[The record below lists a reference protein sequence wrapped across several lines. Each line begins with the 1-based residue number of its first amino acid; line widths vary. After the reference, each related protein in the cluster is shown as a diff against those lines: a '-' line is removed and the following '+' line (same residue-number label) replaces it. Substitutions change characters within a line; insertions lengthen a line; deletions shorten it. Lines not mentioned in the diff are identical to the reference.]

1 MTRFNCKQVKLN
13 MWTQS
18 NLICRAQ
25 HSLVQNVA
33 LFQSVLFKLRVFSMF
48 AHLLLH
54 LGVTHRHMFLRGGP
68 VANTPDCALPQGLP
82 NLFSIHPSISL
93 AICYPR
99 GRGGRAAVG
108 LYKIRLRENSSG
120 FHSPLVVLSAVFS
133 SRCHFPRRVMSTA
146 VSSLRSFESHSSPS
160 KIIQLSRFSPFS
172 WKHATLLI
180 AINLYSPQVT
190 WREQLRR
197 HSVVK
202 VTSDNRA
209 RQSWSRIG

>member
-1 MTRFNCKQVKLN
+1 MNPIYLPSTAQLGSECRPFSVSTVQIESIFNVCPPSPPSWRHTSPHVPQRRSSSKHAWLCTATRPAK
-13 MWTQS
+13 
-18 NLICRAQ
+18 
-25 HSLVQNVA
+25 
-33 LFQSVLFKLRVFSMF
+33 
-48 AHLLLH
+48 
-54 LGVTHRHMFLRGGP
+54 
-68 VANTPDCALPQGLP
+68 
-82 NLFSIHPSISL
+82 SIHPSISL